1 MEAIAQTI
9 DRFNNSIGSI
19 VAWLAL
25 PMVLVQFLV
34 VITRYVFGYNSI
46 WLQESVL
53 YFHAFSFMLGAA
65 AVLLR
70 GGHVRVDIFYADM
83 SNRGKAKADLFGVL
97 VFLIPVCVLIIKVS
111 IPTMLASWRVF
122 EGSGETSGIRG
133 VYLLKSLPVAMAS
146 LLLLQGISMGLRAV
160 LVLMGRLDTHIVEAL
175 QRDPDLPSD
184 GADGNTG
191 QGGA

>member
-1 MEAIAQTI
+1 METIAHAI
-9 DRFNNSIGSI
+9 DRFNNGIGNI

-83 SNRGKAKADLFGVL
+83 SNRAKALTDLLGVII
-97 VFLIPVCVLIIKVS
+97 FLIPVSVLIIKVS
-111 IPTMLASWRVF
+111 WLTMYNSWSVL

-133 VYLLKSLPVAMAS
+133 VYLLKSLPLTMAV
-146 LLLLQGISMGLRAV
+146 LLLAQGISMGLRAA
-160 LVLMGRLDTHIVEAL
+160 LVLMGRLDTHIVQAL
-175 QRDPDLPSD
+175 QRDPDLPPDVTIS
-184 GADGNTG
+184 GGN
-191 QGGA
+191 